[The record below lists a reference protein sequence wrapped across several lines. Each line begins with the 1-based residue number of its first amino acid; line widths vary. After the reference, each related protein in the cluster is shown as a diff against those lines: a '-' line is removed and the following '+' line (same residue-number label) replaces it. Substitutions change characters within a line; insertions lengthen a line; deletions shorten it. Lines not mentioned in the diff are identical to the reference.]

1 MCEAGISKAS
11 RDDPPQKHRQNS
23 ATTSTGKDYPIC
35 NVHISGLRKDK
46 YGLIKLLSLQDNPQA
61 ILAKLHQI
69 KTQRL
74 SKPMNSPYRM
84 TAICNQITDV
94 LARNHG
100 YHRECYKRFTMN
112 LNRLSNK
119 PEDIPSV
126 SKPAKRYGDNV
137 LFAPDCI
144 FCNSANPKKVK
155 INGSWTTE
163 GLSLFQLGGA
173 NVEEVAK
180 QKQDRKLLSRIR
192 RKNLVACKAKYHH
205 SCQKQYYLSDPV
217 KWHSKNAENKDT
229 QMRMEEIH
237 KLAFDKVCEI
247 IDKDILEQK
256 T

>member
-35 NVHISGLRKDK
+35 IVHISGLRKDK

-61 ILAKLHQI
+61 ILTKLHQI

-94 LARNHG
+94 LAHNHG

-126 SKPAKRYGDNV
+126 SKPAKRSGDNV

-163 GLSLFQLGGA
+163 GLSLFQLSGA
-173 NVEEVAK
+173 NVEEVAVTD
-180 QKQDRKLLSRIR
+180 QKEKPCRMQGKISPFMPEAILPIR
-192 RKNLVACKAKYHH
+192 
-205 SCQKQYYLSDPV
+205 S
-217 KWHSKNAENKDT
+217 SKMA
-229 QMRMEEIH
+229 Q
-237 KLAFDKVCEI
+237 
-247 IDKDILEQK
+247 
-256 T
+256 